1 MSEITNAM
9 EAMVVSLTKKIV
21 SEVISTDLVDK
32 IAEKV
37 AAKILSGSTATITTT
52 SIDGSSYPSGHC
64 VWKDGTTSV
73 NLGVG
78 KPILYR
84 NEDGSLEPTHYMWF
98 RQRKI
103 LLREEDSR
111 IYSESDGFSINCVKG
126 RFFYIKLGNRSL
138 LWKTPVT
145 GNDEEFI
152 INTKLAAITEGSE
165 DEVVEEAAVRPAEVN
180 EEVAKEEEKPLI
192 PIPIIPLPKYD
203 IPEGFYPLKSDDFA
217 EGLYAYSPLCKS
229 VFDAVN
235 GITTNERLVVFRADG
250 TRRTFNFRF
259 PGHMALIKAACVRG
273 EEEVIAESAK
283 ATTSNEFESDEWRW
297 LTASMFGDSMRHLP
311 TGKYKIYRNGR
322 IENCITGEFLK
333 SFKATSGSFEY
344 KMYRISDASLSTG
357 EKGAPTRLSHGL
369 SVRLEK
375 LIWLAFKWDR
385 RTTLPRNLKIKFL
398 DGDTTN
404 YNPDNIEAINI

>member
-1 MSEITNAM
+1 
-9 EAMVVSLTKKIV
+9 
-21 SEVISTDLVDK
+21 
-32 IAEKV
+32 
-37 AAKILSGSTATITTT
+37 
-52 SIDGSSYPSGHC
+52 
-64 VWKDGTTSV
+64 
-73 NLGVG
+73 
-78 KPILYR
+78 
-84 NEDGSLEPTHYMWF
+84 
-98 RQRKI
+98 
-103 LLREEDSR
+103 
-111 IYSESDGFSINCVKG
+111 
-126 RFFYIKLGNRSL
+126 
-138 LWKTPVT
+138 
-145 GNDEEFI
+145 
-152 INTKLAAITEGSE
+152 
-165 DEVVEEAAVRPAEVN
+165 
-180 EEVAKEEEKPLI
+180 
-192 PIPIIPLPKYD
+192 
-203 IPEGFYPLKSDDFA
+203 
-217 EGLYAYSPLCKS
+217 